1 MTIPIVEE
9 EVELPPGE
17 VATLVEAEGDA
28 QDAIADN
35 LIATI
40 IALWAAFTD
49 FYDGDAARQVAERI
63 GRLVST
69 AQSLAGRMTEAHLRQ
84 QIALMGPDLARSL
97 PGSAIVD
104 LPVALRYGADAA
116 EVYTRPIRQ
125 VRYLESVEHVPRETA
140 VETARA
146 RLERAA
152 LHDLQ
157 LARAVAAQQVLY
169 RFPQA
174 SGWRRIIHPEL
185 GNVCGLCVAASDR
198 VYQRIN
204 RMDIHPGCKC
214 TILPIVGGLD
224 PGGTLNA
231 EDLTRLY
238 EAAGS
243 TASRALAAVRI
254 ETFEHG
260 EMGRVLVPEGSG
272 IKRPGQVKRDLS
284 DVQLERRKAQLQRQV
299 DEMRSRL
306 NRRYDQ
312 WHADRLAQL
321 EDLLGAA

>member
-1 MTIPIVEE
+1 MTVPVIEE
-9 EVELPPGE
+9 EVELPDTA
-17 VATLVEAEGDA
+17 VAALVEAEGEM
-28 QDAIADN
+28 QDGIADN
-35 LIATI
+35 LIAAVL
-40 IALWAAFTD
+40 ALWTAFTE
-49 FYDGDAARQVAERI
+49 FYDGDAARAVADRI
-63 GRLVST
+63 GRLVIAS
-69 AQSLAGRMTEAHLRQ
+69 QRLAGRATEAHLRR
-84 QIALMGPDLARSL
+84 QIALLNETL
-97 PGSAIVD
+97 PNTTIVD
-104 LPVALRYGADAA
+104 LPADLRFGADAA

-125 VRYLESVEHVPRETA
+125 VRFLETPEGGNVPRETA
-140 VETARA
+140 TETARA

-231 EDLTRLY
+231 QDLQRLY

-254 ETFEHG
+254 KTFDHG
-260 EMGRVLVPEGSG
+260 EMGSVLGLDGNP
-272 IKRPGQVKRDLS
+272 IKSPAEVKRQLS
-284 DVQLERRKAQLQRQV
+284 DRQLDQRRRQLQRQV
-299 DEMRSRL
+299 DDMRARL
-306 NRRYDQ
+306 ARPGGLNT

-321 EDLLGAA
+321 EELLDAA